1 MADLV
6 FWKNLPY
13 DITRK
18 ISESFLATDDIDHYV
33 AFRAVCGNWRRATD
47 STADATD
54 PRFMPSKWI
63 MLEHSIHDND
73 RVTFFNLSTGRR
85 LRKKIPTEV
94 RNRRYFFVGVTKGG
108 LFVLG
113 QRAQPYQ
120 TRVLNPFTGAMARFK
135 VHIPMEQVS
144 SVVVTTSPMMV
155 FISNLL
161 NDCVS
166 WADQTSEEWHT
177 AFGFGEGECR
187 TGDWGFGDGHK
198 NLTSFAG
205 SMYIT
210 NKYGSIISTITD
222 VYKEGNQWKRSAG
235 TISMFT
241 TIVGPNFELAHGSN
255 NFYLVES
262 EGELLLVMD
271 GRICN
276 GMPVVYKVDTV
287 NKVLVPV
294 RSIGSR
300 ALFVSSRRCLSID
313 TTKSNKFHSIES
325 GTIYYADRSVVRAYD
340 QGSLAGSGWEEEPK
354 YVFESATNPFSK
366 MAELLVNYC
375 TTIEYSELQMLP
387 PYGEEGYTYYEYGD
401 PSD

>member
-18 ISESFLATDDIDHYV
+18 ISESFLATDDIDHSV
-33 AFRAVCGNWRRATD
+33 AFRAVCANRRRATD
-47 STADATD
+47 STANATD
-54 PRFMPSKWI
+54 PKFMPSKWI

-73 RVTFFNLSTGRR
+73 RVAFFNLSTGRL

-94 RNRRYFFVGVTKGG
+94 RSRRYFFVGVTKGG

-135 VHIPMEQVS
+135 VPIPMEQVS

-155 FISNLL
+155 FISDLL
-161 NDCVS
+161 NNCVS
-166 WADQTSEEWHT
+166 WADQTSEEWHP
-177 AFGFGEGECR
+177 ALGFGEGEFR
-187 TGDWGFGDGHK
+187 TGDWGFGNRHK

-205 SMYIT
+205 GMYIT

-222 VYKEGNQWKRSAG
+222 VYKE
-235 TISMFT
+235 
-241 TIVGPNFELAHGSN
+241 
-255 NFYLVES
+255 

-271 GRICN
+271 GHVFN

-325 GTIYYADRSVVRAYD
+325 DTIYYADRSVRSPSMY
-340 QGSLAGSGWEEEPK
+340 
-354 YVFESATNPFSK
+354 ESATNPFSK

-375 TTIEYSELQMLP
+375 TTIEYSELLMLP

>member
-1 MADLV
+1 M
-6 FWKNLPY
+6 F
-13 DITRK
+13 
-18 ISESFLATDDIDHYV
+18 
-33 AFRAVCGNWRRATD
+33 
-47 STADATD
+47 
-54 PRFMPSKWI
+54 
-63 MLEHSIHDND
+63 
-73 RVTFFNLSTGRR
+73 
-85 LRKKIPTEV
+85 
-94 RNRRYFFVGVTKGG
+94 
-108 LFVLG
+108 
-113 QRAQPYQ
+113 
-120 TRVLNPFTGAMARFK
+120 
-135 VHIPMEQVS
+135 
-144 SVVVTTSPMMV
+144 
-155 FISNLL
+155 
-161 NDCVS
+161 
-166 WADQTSEEWHT
+166 
-177 AFGFGEGECR
+177 
-187 TGDWGFGDGHK
+187 
-198 NLTSFAG
+198 
-205 SMYIT
+205 IT

-241 TIVGPNFELAHGSN
+241 TIVSPNFELTHGSN

-262 EGELLLVMD
+262 EGEFLLVMD
-271 GRICN
+271 GRVCN

-294 RSIGSR
+294 RSICSR

-340 QGSLAGSGWEEEPK
+340 
-354 YVFESATNPFSK
+354 PFSK

>member
-18 ISESFLATDDIDHYV
+18 ISESFLATDDIYHYV
-33 AFRAVCGNWRRATD
+33 AFRAVCGNWRRATN

-54 PRFMPSKWI
+54 PKFMPSKWI

-85 LRKKIPTEV
+85 LRKEIPTEV
-94 RNRRYFFVGVTKGG
+94 RSRRYFFVGVMKGG

-144 SVVVTTSPMMV
+144 SVVVTTSPMM
-155 FISNLL
+155 
-161 NDCVS
+161 
-166 WADQTSEEWHT
+166 ADQTSEEWHP
-177 AFGFGEGECR
+177 ALGFGEGEFR

-205 SMYIT
+205 GMHIT

-222 VYKEGNQWKRSAG
+222 VYKEGNQWKRSGG

-255 NFYLVES
+255 NFYVVES
-262 EGELLLVMD
+262 EREFLLMMD
-271 GRICN
+271 GRVCN
-276 GMPVVYKVDTV
+276 DMPVVYKVDTV
-287 NKVLVPV
+287 NKVLVPF

-325 GTIYYADRSVVRAYD
+325 GTTYYADRSVVRAYD
-340 QGSLAGSGWEEEPK
+340 QGSLAGSGWEEETK
-354 YVFESATNPFSK
+354 YVFESATHPSSK

-375 TTIEYSELQMLP
+375 TTTEYSELQMLP
-387 PYGEEGYTYYEYGD
+387 PYGEEGYSYYEYAD

>member
-33 AFRAVCGNWRRATD
+33 AFRAVCANWHRAID

-54 PRFMPSKWI
+54 PKFMPSKWI

-73 RVTFFNLSTGRR
+73 RVAFFNLSTGPL

-94 RNRRYFFVGVTKGG
+94 RSR
-108 LFVLG
+108 
-113 QRAQPYQ
+113 RAQSYQ
-120 TRVLNPFTGAMARFK
+120 TRVLPPFTGAMARFK
-135 VHIPMEQVS
+135 VPIPMEQVS

-155 FISNLL
+155 FISDLL
-161 NDCVS
+161 NNCVS
-166 WADQTSEEWHT
+166 WANQTSGEWHP
-177 AFGFGEGECR
+177 ALGFVEGEFR
-187 TGDWGFGDGHK
+187 TGDWGFGDRHK
-198 NLTSFAG
+198 NLTSFAVG
-205 SMYIT
+205 MYIT

-255 NFYLVES
+255 NFYHVES
-262 EGELLLVMD
+262 EGELLLVME
-271 GRICN
+271 GRVCN

-294 RSIGSR
+294 KSIGSR
-300 ALFVSSRRCLSID
+300 VLFVSSRRCLSID
-313 TTKSNKFHSIES
+313 ITKSNKFHSIES

-387 PYGEEGYTYYEYGD
+387 PYGEEGYTYYDYGD
-401 PSD
+401 PSE

>member
-1 MADLV
+1 MSPSGRSAPTGAEPQTPPQMPQIP
-6 FWKNLPY
+6 NSCPA
-13 DITRK
+13 
-18 ISESFLATDDIDHYV
+18 SGS
-33 AFRAVCGNWRRATD
+33 
-47 STADATD
+47 STG
-54 PRFMPSKWI
+54 R
-63 MLEHSIHDND
+63 LLRND
-73 RVTFFNLSTGRR
+73 RVAFFNLTTGR
-85 LRKKIPTEV
+85 LLHKKIPTEV
-94 RNRRYFFVGVTKGG
+94 RSRRYFFVGVTKGG

-120 TRVLNPFTGAMARFK
+120 TRVLNPFTGTMARFK
-135 VHIPMEQVS
+135 VPIPMEQ
-144 SVVVTTSPMMV
+144 
-155 FISNLL
+155 
-161 NDCVS
+161 
-166 WADQTSEEWHT
+166 
-177 AFGFGEGECR
+177 
-187 TGDWGFGDGHK
+187 

-205 SMYIT
+205 GMYIT

-271 GRICN
+271 GRVCN

-366 MAELLVNYC
+366 MAGLFGKYFNYRVLG
-375 TTIEYSELQMLP
+375 TADAAALR
-387 PYGEEGYTYYEYGD
+387 
-401 PSD
+401 